1 MVLKWL
7 PESTNKGEQEM
18 QPLHDY
24 VFIELEQ
31 QEQKTQ
37 GGIIIPDNAKEKPT
51 KGKIVAVGPGTFEF
65 GQFIGMTVKPGQTVL
80 FPKWAGSFTE
90 IEINGKKL
98 AAIRETDIICIL

>member
-1 MVLKWL
+1 MDSNLRKND
-7 PESTNKGEQEM
+7 TNQGGKEM
-18 QPLHDY
+18 QPLHNY

-51 KGKIVAVGPGTFEF
+51 KGKIVSVGPGTFEF

-98 AAIRETDIICIL
+98 AAIRETDIICVL